1 MSTNNCGHDC
11 KGHDSKHVHGP
22 KCGHDTVKHDG
33 HVDYI
38 VFHTSAGSAGDGHRH
53 HVHGTHCDDHGKI

>member
-1 MSTNNCGHDC
+1 MSTQNCDHVC
-11 KGHDSKHVHGP
+11 KGHDSKHVHGAN
-22 KCGHDTVKHDG
+22 CGHVTVKHDG

-38 VFHTSAGSAGDGHRH
+38 VEGHRH